1 MYFVMKNLTKQK
13 KPKKQREKKLKEKQ
27 SSYSLEHLYFHKNY
41 TIFYC
46 TFDLTSVSYSVI
58 EFHSL
63 KRLSICL

>member
-13 KPKKQREKKLKEKQ
+13 NKGEKKLKEKQ
-27 SSYSLEHLYFHKNY
+27 SSYSPEHLYFHKNY

-63 KRLSICL
+63 KWLSICV